1 MFNLHKRRIQI
12 NNKLLHQPSFKLS
25 QNVKYMKSSIQ
36 VSLEPKKIT
45 KKKYNLKIITNKI
58 EKLEMIYFFYMI
70 LGITVGS
77 FIYYVKL

>member
-12 NNKLLHQPSFKLS
+12 NNKLLHQLSFKLS
-25 QNVKYMKSSIQ
+25 QNVKDMKSSIQ

-45 KKKYNLKIITNKI
+45 KKKYNLKIITNQI

>member
-12 NNKLLHQPSFKLS
+12 NNKLLHQHSFKLS
-25 QNVKYMKSSIQ
+25 QNVKDMKGSIK

-45 KKKYNLKIITNKI
+45 KKKYNLKIITNQI